1 MSRYD
6 KYDPIS
12 GGFRAPLAVDWLKAD
27 EGTPFGVS
35 LDANGRVVKG
45 TAGQT
50 GLVGVLVVDLTQGT
64 IQNKLAGDIVDVMTA
79 GEIVENVGLIAGE
92 LYGSAV
98 DGTIAPT
105 AGNLAVG
112 HTVEAARLIVRVTK
126 GALPV

>member
-79 GEIVENVGLIAGE
+79 GEIVECVGLIAGE
-92 LYGSAV
+92 RYGSAA
-98 DGTIAPT
+98 DGAIAPT